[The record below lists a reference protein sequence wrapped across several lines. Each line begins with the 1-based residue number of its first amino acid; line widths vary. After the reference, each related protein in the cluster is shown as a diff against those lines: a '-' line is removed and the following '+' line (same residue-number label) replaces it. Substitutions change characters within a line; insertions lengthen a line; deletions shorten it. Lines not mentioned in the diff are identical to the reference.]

1 MLFLCLV
8 VSWSSK
14 KEERSRKRS
23 HSLLSTLSEP
33 SRKKIKTRKNDDNDD
48 DDDDDDDTTS
58 QIISEN
64 EKCVVN
70 EDIAYNLQNSSKSSD
85 VQTEIDPPLDLS
97 PIIAKLKNLCN
108 NNASL
113 NDEETTLLWEELASV
128 QTDQV
133 CN

>member
-33 SRKKIKTRKNDDNDD
+33 SRTRKNDYNDD

-64 EKCVVN
+64 EKSVVN
-70 EDIAYNLQNSSKSSD
+70 EDIAYNLQISSKSSD